1 MKRLK
6 QLGDSN
12 EDLNYLKSGKGNEGW
27 MGKPRGRMEG
37 AIKDCIRKKKKKNE
51 IKKGKENLGMLSDEF
66 YSDY

>member
-12 EDLNYLKSGKGNEGW
+12 EDLNYLKSGKGNDGC
-27 MGKPRGRMEG
+27 MGKPRGRMDG
-37 AIKDCIRKKKKKNE
+37 AITDCIRKKKKNNV